1 MSIKHSTRLRVVD
14 EREWVGA
21 KHKKKEAVVKKLKK
35 APWVL
40 PMNIDVEEA
49 KKRREACREKFLHT
63 GNVLDLWGIDQEH
76 LDGVLIEGKLDE

>member
-40 PMNIDVEEA
+40 PMNIDVEAA
-49 KKRREACREKFLHT
+49 KKRKNACSKEFLKT
-63 GNVLDLWGIDQEH
+63 GNILDLWGIDPEH